1 MNEVVI
7 VPWQRKYGEHV
18 IKLILSIQSAEFL
31 IPITEADQP
40 DLKSV
45 DTFYQHG
52 NGNFWVALSEGNV
65 VGTISLKDIGQ
76 QQVALRKMFVH
87 KSFRGSDQGVANKL
101 LVAAIEWCIQKNI
114 QDIYLGTVEAFRAA
128 HRFYEKNG
136 FERIETRQLPK
147 NFPLMQVD
155 TIFYHLSIKR

>member
-1 MNEVVI
+1 MNEVEI
-7 VPWQRKYGEHV
+7 VQWQRKYEEHV

-45 DTFYQHG
+45 DTFYQQG
-52 NGNFWVALSEGNV
+52 NGNFWVALSERNI
-65 VGTISLKDIGQ
+65 VGTIALKDIGQ

-87 KSFRGSDQGVANKL
+87 KYFRGSDQGVANKL

-128 HRFYEKNG
+128 QRFYEKNG
-136 FERIETRQLPK
+136 FERIEVGQLPK

-155 TIFYHLSIKR
+155 TIFYHLSIKQ